1 MIQEQ
6 DVQTVNPGY
15 GDFSTKEVVSF
26 PSGRIHDNVTLKKV
40 EFFSGDS
47 KAGNAYQAIK
57 FLYFKETDKEIWT
70 LTDQM
75 LQVDK
80 SKMITWDHE
89 VDIDDTFLKS
99 ITDFNARIKHIA
111 LQFVTVAELTEACKN
126 IVSFEDFATK
136 LMNLLNP
143 ILITGKKKVY
153 LKVMPN
159 GSNYSEVPR
168 FPKFIG
174 TMDEPLD
181 LVITT
186 KEYEKINKIK
196 NAVPK
201 ADTVLKITEDDDDL
215 ELELD
220 IS

>member
-1 MIQEQ
+1 MVQEQ
-6 DVQTVNPGY
+6 SVQTANPGY

-26 PSGRIHDNVTLKKV
+26 PSGRVHEDVTLKKV

-47 KAGNAYQAIK
+47 KVGNAYQAIK
-57 FLYFKETDKEIWT
+57 FLYIKETDKEIWT

-80 SKMITWDHE
+80 SKMVTWDHE
-89 VDIDDTFLKS
+89 VDIEDTFVKA

-126 IVSFEDFATK
+126 VTSFEDFATK

-143 ILITGKKKVY
+143 ILVTGKKKVR

-159 GSNYSEVPR
+159 GSNYSEVPKY
-168 FPKFIG
+168 PKFIQ
-174 TMDEPLD
+174 TMDEASD
-181 LVITT
+181 LTITT

-196 NAVPK
+196 NAIPK
-201 ADTVLKITEDDDDL
+201 ADSVLKITEDDEDDD
-215 ELELD
+215 LELD